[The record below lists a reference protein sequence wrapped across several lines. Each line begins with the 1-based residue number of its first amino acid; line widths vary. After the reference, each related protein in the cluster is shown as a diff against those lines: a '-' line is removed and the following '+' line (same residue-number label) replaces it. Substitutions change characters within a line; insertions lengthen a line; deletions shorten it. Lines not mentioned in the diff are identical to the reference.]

1 MVLAKILAIA
11 TILTLSPGGALAGP
25 PGSVDPRGPE
35 RPVSPGT
42 LGEDADSPARPCKVT
57 ISMAV
62 SPGGYFRQIYGEGL
76 TTRGGRAAIESFKCT
91 VDETCNNPSCPDV
104 PPTWQVTS
112 YDVEKKLEGLGEQGG
127 ESVWGVGKKHEL

>member
-11 TILTLSPGGALAGP
+11 TILALSPGGALAGP
-25 PGSVDPRGPE
+25 PGSVDARGPE
-35 RPVSPGT
+35 RPVS
-42 LGEDADSPARPCKVT
+42 ADSPARPCKVT
-57 ISMAV
+57 ILMAV

-76 TTRGGRAAIESFKCT
+76 TTRGGRVVIESFKCT